1 MRKITAF
8 LLSYFLAFNAFAT
21 GVEGPVNG
29 ASAPNV
35 ANATGTLPIA
45 NGGTNVT
52 SATDDSLLVGNGTTF
67 QLKAVATCTDTG
79 GNHLNYDASTNT
91 FSCGTSGSGGT
102 AAGSDKQIQFNDGGT
117 SFGGDADHTWDKTT
131 NTETV
136 GSTATPG
143 IIKGA
148 DGSAANGAALSL
160 QGGLAGVSNTGGAIS
175 ITAGAGGA
183 TSGDGGVASTIGGSA
198 TTSGVGGQARLLGG
212 AALGANNS
220 GGNAVVTG
228 GASVGSGAG
237 ANVTITGGL
246 SNATNGTGQG
256 GTVTVIGGAGGGTSG
271 AGGNVQVR
279 GGVAATSGAGGSV
292 TIEGR
297 GATGTAQNGGSVL
310 IIAGAQTGAGAPGTI
325 SLQVASGTTKVQVDG
340 VGNLIY
346 KQAEA
351 SQGYSVQVPTT
362 GFTITIADNVSD
374 LILNP
379 AGTLATGTITMPANP
394 IDGQKIRISSSQ
406 VQTALTLSPNS
417 GQSIKNAPT
426 ALAAAG
432 VGVGYIYQLSAT
444 TWFRQY

>member
-8 LLSYFLAFNAFAT
+8 LLSCFLVLNAFAT

-35 ANATGTLPIA
+35 ANATGTLPVA

-183 TSGDGGVASTIGGSA
+183 TSGDGGVASTIGGA
-198 TTSGVGGQARLLGG
+198 AATSGAGGQARLLGG
-212 AALGANNS
+212 AGLGSNNS
-220 GGNAVVTG
+220 GGAAIITG
-228 GASVGSGAG
+228 GASVGSGTG
-237 ANVTITGGL
+237 GSVTITGGL
-246 SNATNGTGQG
+246 SNAANGTGIG
-256 GTVTVIGGAGGGTSG
+256 GTVTLTGGAGGGTSG
-271 AGGNVQVR
+271 AGGNVSIT
-279 GGVAATSGAGGSV
+279 GGVPTDGDGGTVAIS
-292 TIEGR
+292 GR
-297 GATGTAQNGGSVL
+297 GATGTNRNGGSVTL
-310 IIAGAQTGAGAPGTI
+310 SSGVKTGSGVAGTI
-325 SLQVASGTTKVQVDG
+325 NLQVNGTTKAQLDAS
-340 VGNLIY
+340 GNLIY

-406 VQTALTLSPNS
+406 IQTALTLSPNS

-426 ALAAAG
+426 ALATAG
-432 VGVGYIYQLSAT
+432 VGVGYTYQLSAT